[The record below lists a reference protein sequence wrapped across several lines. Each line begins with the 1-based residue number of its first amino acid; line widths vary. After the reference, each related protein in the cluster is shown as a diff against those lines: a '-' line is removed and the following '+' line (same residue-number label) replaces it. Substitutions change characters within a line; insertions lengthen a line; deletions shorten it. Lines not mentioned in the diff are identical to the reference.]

1 MDGPRY
7 IFAFS
12 WRCEFLTPSGR
23 PLLQPL
29 VRQKNCSFGGAPR
42 IHRSST
48 LARCLRLRSV
58 ARRLRST
65 ARRAV
70 VGRFLVPAVVRHLC
84 SERDG
89 GETRRLRSTRSGRRQ
104 GPPARSFVVVLRT
117 LSALG
122 VCPLGAHSIW
132 NQALAALAR
141 CSDVLSLF

>member
-1 MDGPRY
+1 MDDPRY
-7 IFAFS
+7 IFAFA
-12 WRCEFLTPSGR
+12 WKCEFLTPSGR

-58 ARRLRST
+58 

-117 LSALG
+117 LSALCM
-122 VCPLGAHSIW
+122 CPLGMGNHEWS
-132 NQALAALAR
+132 
-141 CSDVLSLF
+141 SLDMEPSASGSR